1 MFNMAK
7 NCKKTLFLVVVLTT
21 GFSPPKKQVFFLI
34 IEIFLF
40 LCDEREGEII
50 ENMDFIIACVFMVS
64 HVG

>member
-7 NCKKTLFLVVVLTT
+7 NCKKTLFLVVVQTT
-21 GFSPPKKQVFFLI
+21 GFSPPKNRFFLI
-34 IEIFLF
+34 IEIFLL

-50 ENMDFIIACVFMVS
+50 ENMDFIIACVFMVN